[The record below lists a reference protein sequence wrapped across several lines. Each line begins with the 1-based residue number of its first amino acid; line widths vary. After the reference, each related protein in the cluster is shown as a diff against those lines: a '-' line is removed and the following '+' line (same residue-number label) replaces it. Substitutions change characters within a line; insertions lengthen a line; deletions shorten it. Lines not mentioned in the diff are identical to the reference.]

1 MKRSSLALTSQT
13 SPFLQACFRE
23 PTNYTPV
30 WFMRQAGRSLPEF
43 RAIRERHDFMEV
55 CRHPELCAEVT
66 LQPVHRLGVDAAILF
81 ADIMTPLIGIGLEIE
96 LVEHRGPVIQKPVRG
111 VGDLDRLRSLR
122 PEEDLPY
129 MARTIRLVK
138 TELGEHIPL
147 IGFAGAPFT
156 LAAYL
161 IEGGASRDFAT
172 TKSLMYNH
180 PPLWH
185 RLMSRLSELTAVYL
199 HAQAEWGADALQLFD
214 SWVGCLSP
222 VDYATYVHPYTQ
234 RILGELRG
242 LGKPVIH
249 FGTNTATLLDQMR
262 DEGATVIGV
271 DWRIGLDV
279 AWKSIGSGL
288 AVQGNLDPSVL
299 LGPWETVREQ
309 ATGVLRLAAGRA
321 GHIFNLGHGILPE
334 TPLDNLL
341 RLVEFVHQY
350 SLPSSGA

>member
-1 MKRSSLALTSQT
+1 LTPQS

-23 PTNYTPV
+23 PARYTPV

-43 RAIRERHDFMEV
+43 RAIREKHDFMDV

-81 ADIMTPLIGIGLEIE
+81 ADIMTPLIGIGLDIE
-96 LVEHRGPVIQKPVRG
+96 LVEHKGPVIQDPVRG
-111 VGDLDRLRSLR
+111 TGDLGRFRALS
-122 PEEDLPY
+122 PEEDLSF
-129 MARTIRLVK
+129 MADTIRLVK
-138 TELGEHIPL
+138 AELAERIPL

-161 IEGGASRDFAT
+161 IEGSASRNFTT
-172 TKSLMYNH
+172 TKTLMYNQ
-180 PPLWH
+180 PELWH
-185 RLMSRLSELTAVYL
+185 GLMGRLSELTSVYL
-199 HAQAEWGADALQLFD
+199 RSQAEWGADALQLFD

-271 DWRIGLDV
+271 DWRVSLDAAWETIGT
-279 AWKSIGSGL
+279 GL
-288 AVQGNLDPSVL
+288 AIQGNLDPSLL
-299 LGPWETVREQ
+299 LGPWESLQEQ
-309 ATGVLRLAAGRA
+309 TIDVLRRADGRA

-341 RLVEFVHQY
+341 RLVDFVHQY
-350 SLPSSGA
+350 SFPLAGV